1 MKCHRVNEVIELLHP
16 EWKNDPDL
24 NLIEFILKLAN
35 EAGYQGKLE
44 DLTDDVLIYH
54 LKMRHSDQKEMI
66 PGLAK
71 DQEDDF
77 KTALLKAR
85 GVIKD

>member
-16 EWKNDPDL
+16 EWQQNPEM
-24 NLIEFILKLAN
+24 NLIEFIIKLSK
-35 EAGYQGKLE
+35 EAGYEGKIE
-44 DLTDDVLIYH
+44 DLTDDILIYH
-54 LKMRHSDQKEMI
+54 LKMRHSDKDQMI

-85 GVIKD
+85 GVIK

>member
-1 MKCHRVNEVIELLHP
+1 MKCHRVNELIELIHP
-16 EWKNDPDL
+16 EWQKDSDL
-24 NLIEFILKLAN
+24 NLLEFLVKLAS
-35 EAGYQGKLE
+35 EAGYEGKLE

-54 LKMRHSDQKEMI
+54 LKMRNSKKDEMI

-85 GVIKD
+85 GIIK